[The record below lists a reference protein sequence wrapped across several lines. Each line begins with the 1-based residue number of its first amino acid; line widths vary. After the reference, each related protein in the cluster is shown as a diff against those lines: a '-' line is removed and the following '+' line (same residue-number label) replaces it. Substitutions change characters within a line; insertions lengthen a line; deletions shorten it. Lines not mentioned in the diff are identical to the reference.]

1 VGSNDK
7 QTSTLS
13 THNNS
18 FDKANRVRCFN
29 HILQLSA
36 KTFLKPFNPGL
47 GAAASEEV
55 DEDGEGN
62 NLNTEEFSAVQ
73 EDEDE
78 EEEDGGT
85 ADDKD
90 DDIDETDSVED
101 EECETLLADT
111 VSVRETVT
119 KVCCCLRCWRLLLS

>member
-1 VGSNDK
+1 MGSNNK

-55 DEDGEGN
+55 DKSGEGN
-62 NLNTEEFSAVQ
+62 NTEEFSAVQ
-73 EDEDE
+73 EDEEE
-78 EEEDGGT
+78 EEEDGGI

-90 DDIDETDSVED
+90 HDIDEMDSVED
-101 EECETLLADT
+101 KECGTLLADT

-119 KVCCCLRCWRLLLS
+119 KVCCCLRSSRPLLN